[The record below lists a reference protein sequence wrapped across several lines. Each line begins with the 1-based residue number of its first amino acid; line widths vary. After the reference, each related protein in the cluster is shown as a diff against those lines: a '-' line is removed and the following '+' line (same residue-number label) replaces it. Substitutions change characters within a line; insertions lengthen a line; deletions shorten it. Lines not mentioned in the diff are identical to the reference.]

1 MPEAIPNSVQQLLRE
16 HIQSIAQLE
25 VLLRLRESAAAPQSV
40 PELSKQLYTP
50 DSMTTSLLD
59 GLALRG
65 LVARIEGPE
74 ARYRYSPKSAEL
86 EQTVGELARLYQQRR
101 VTIINLIYSSPV
113 KQMQDFA
120 DAFRIRPPE
129 EK

>member
-16 HIQSIAQLE
+16 QIQSIAQLE
-25 VLLRLRESAAAPQSV
+25 ALLRLRESPDAPQSV

-50 DSMTTSLLD
+50 DSMTLSLVE
-59 GLALRG
+59 GLARG
-65 LVARIEGPE
+65 GFVEIVAGAEP
-74 ARYRYSPKSAEL
+74 RYRYSPKSAEL
-86 EQTVGELARLYQQRR
+86 KQAVDELALLYQQRR
-101 VTIINLIYSSPV
+101 VTVINLLYSNPV

-120 DAFRIRPPE
+120 DAFWIRPPE